1 MYIKKHK
8 FTKDTCRFRKEWQHG
23 MCVPSGVSSAYEGIR
38 IRANSKCV
46 IVMTPKSIVILTL
59 DHGDLV
65 KKIKFWNRQREGR
78 WSQSSV
84 VASERHLLATR
95 LLQNDE
101 VGHPGRE
108 LLR

>member
-1 MYIKKHK
+1 MESTGARNTIIQFKK
-8 FTKDTCRFRKEWQHG
+8 WQHG
-23 MCVPSGVSSAYEGIR
+23 IVVPSSVRLSSICEGIR
-38 IRANSKCV
+38 IRANSKNV
-46 IVMTPKSIVILTL
+46 IVLTPKEIVILTL

-65 KKIKFWNRQREGR
+65 KKIKFWNRQRKGR

-84 VASERHLLATR
+84 VASERYLLATR

-101 VGHPGRE
+101 EGHPGRE